1 MSYYCYG
8 DDERENNNNNK
19 KFVRI
24 NMSFIMTYRLNLPEV
39 YKNLK
44 QETERVPSFSLKC
57 FYVR

>member
-8 DDERENNNNNK
+8 DDERENNNNK

-39 YKNLK
+39 YKKHKKL
-44 QETERVPSFSLKC
+44 RRFLLSL
-57 FYVR
+57 